1 MKKAIVTVLGSD
13 RVGIIASVSHLLSE
27 LSVNILDINQTVMK
41 EDVFV
46 MLMLVDLC
54 EASKSFHDI
63 SEELKALGAAQN
75 LSIRIQSAEIF
86 DAMHNI

>member
-13 RVGIIASVSHLLSE
+13 RVGIIAAVSNLLSE

-54 EASKSFHDI
+54 EASGSFHEI
-63 SEELKALGAAQN
+63 SEELKELGAAQN

>member
-1 MKKAIVTVLGSD
+1 MKKAIVTVLGND
-13 RVGIIASVSHLLSE
+13 RVGIIASVSNMLSE

-54 EASKSFHDI
+54 EAAKSFHDI
-63 SEELKALGAAQN
+63 SEDLKALGETQN